1 MPNREARRLRRSLLF
16 VPGGEPRKIEKA
28 RDTGA
33 DALILD
39 LEDAVAPEE
48 KDRAREVVASALREG
63 RFGESEPMVR
73 INAPGTP
80 QFEADIEAVVAAG
93 ARALLVPKAETA
105 EGLARVAARLD
116 GLDRKPG
123 TGETGRVRLLALV
136 ESAAG
141 IAGVASLPR
150 ASPRLDALCFGHA
163 DFSRD
168 MGLTA
173 ADASSGVILH
183 ARCALAIAARA
194 ARTAAIDT
202 VFLDVRDERAFR
214 EDAALGVSLGFEGKL
229 CIHPAQVRI
238 VNDLL
243 TPTPEQ
249 IDHARRV
256 IEAWGR
262 ARAEGRGVFTLDG
275 RMMDAPVVALQ
286 EGVLE
291 RARRAGVLIPP
302 E

>member
-48 KDRAREVVASALREG
+48 KDRAREVVAAALREG
-63 RFGESEPMVR
+63 GFGESEPMVR

-80 QFEADIEAVVAAG
+80 QFEADLEAVVAAG
-93 ARALLVPKAETA
+93 ARALMVPKAETA

-116 GLDRKPG
+116 GLDGKPG

-141 IAGVASLPR
+141 IAGIASLPG

-168 MGLTA
+168 MGLA
-173 ADASSGVILH
+173 AAMRPRADPRRRVGHRRPGGRWRPSTRSFSMCATSGPSGGCG
-183 ARCALAIAARA
+183 AGMR
-194 ARTAAIDT
+194 
-202 VFLDVRDERAFR
+202 
-214 EDAALGVSLGFEGKL
+214 LGFEL
-229 CIHPAQVRI
+229 ASTRRVRI

-243 TPTPEQ
+243 TPTPSRS
-249 IDHARRV
+249 IT
-256 IEAWGR
+256 R
-262 ARAEGRGVFTLDG
+262 A
-275 RMMDAPVVALQ
+275 
-286 EGVLE
+286 
-291 RARRAGVLIPP
+291 
-302 E
+302 